1 MTQNSPSTNIPEPNG
16 FPPIETVALTGHLPG
31 QNSKGPLSYVVF
43 SDEQGQI
50 GALWRAM
57 ARGDEAVGWVSN
69 YQHPAERQNTNTWRV
84 RITTS
89 QARSAAQDF
98 NPVTER
104 HYTAESFFR
113 HWTEEVSHDPLK
125 LDGPHDF
132 AGSAHN
138 LQLHLGWP
146 THK

>member
-1 MTQNSPSTNIPEPNG
+1 MTQNSPSTNVPEPHD

-31 QNSKGPLSYVVF
+31 QNSKGPLRYVVF

-57 ARGDEAVGWVSN
+57 APGDEAVGWVPN
-69 YQHPAERQNTNTWRV
+69 YQHPAGETNMYTWRI

-89 QARSAAQDF
+89 QARSAAPDF
-98 NPVTER
+98 NPATER
-104 HYTAESFFR
+104 HYTATSFFER
-113 HWTEEVSHDPLK
+113 WTKEVSHDPLK

-132 AGSAHN
+132 AGKAHE